1 MLTLF
6 RKQNGQISSSGAAQT
21 FDKALDDWLEYTS
34 GRVKRS
40 TLSTYRAVAERYIRP
55 GLGALYTGALT
66 GETAAKFLENAS
78 ADYAPATV
86 RMIED
91 CFVANCF
98 EAEAMRKLAGGRKLL
113 AASLHQENGRKKCA
127 ELPDM

>member
-1 MLTLF
+1 MDEL
-6 RKQNGQISSSGAAQT
+6 R
-21 FDKALDDWLEYTS
+21 D
-34 GRVKRS
+34 
-40 TLSTYRAVAERYIRP
+40 YRFYKEDLVHP
-55 GLGALYTGALT
+55 
-66 GETAAKFLENAS
+66 
-78 ADYAPATV
+78 APATV